1 VKVKRVEEGEEI
13 SEEISYITF
22 YGYTTSTN
30 VSSSRLQQRLVSVS
44 VRRFELVTCE

>member
-13 SEEISYITF
+13 SEEVSLFTL

-30 VSSSRLQQRLVSVS
+30 VSSSSKVC
-44 VRRFELVTCE
+44 FGFKTF